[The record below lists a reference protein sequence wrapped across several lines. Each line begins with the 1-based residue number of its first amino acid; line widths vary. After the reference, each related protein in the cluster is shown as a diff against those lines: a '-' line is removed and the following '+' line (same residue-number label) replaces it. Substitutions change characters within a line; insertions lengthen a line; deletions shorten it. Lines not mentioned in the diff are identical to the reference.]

1 MRIRITGELVTV
13 HPDRVELATDG
24 GDIVHEV
31 LVAPASSAEL
41 EGRAGE
47 RVTLHTREML
57 EAQGQGSSFLP
68 RLLGFT
74 SPDQRTLFELL
85 TTVKG
90 LGPRKALRSMNAP
103 AGAIA
108 QAIASEDVAFLKTM
122 PEIGKRTAEAIC
134 LDLRDK
140 VSAIAPAE
148 QAGII
153 EPMPAKASAMDADT
167 EQAVAALMHLGEQ
180 ESNAKDLVRRALEAG
195 PHLRT
200 APADAILAAAL
211 AVRS

>member
-1 MRIRITGELVTV
+1 MRIRITGELVHV

-24 GDIVHEV
+24 GDVVHEV

-41 EGRAGE
+41 EARVGE
-47 RVTLHTREML
+47 RITLHTREVL

-68 RLLGFT
+68 RLMGFT
-74 SPDQRTLFELL
+74 SRDQRTMFELL

-103 AGAIA
+103 VGAIA
-108 QAIASEDVAFLKTM
+108 SAIASEDLAFLKTL

-140 VSAIAPAE
+140 VGAIAPAE

-153 EPMPAKASAMDADT
+153 EPMPQKTVSVDADT
-167 EQAVAALMHLGEQ
+167 EQAVAALVHLGEQ
-180 ESNAKDLVRRALEAG
+180 EASAKDLVRRALESEPG
-195 PHLRT
+195 LRD